1 LRLLE
6 KHAFIVTSN
15 TPTIL
20 MVEVHQPSIA
30 LFIVQENGKA
40 MNDVL
45 AHECQSAGLQRI
57 LAAKDSPPSRV
68 GALGA
73 IHKYGKIDGVEC
85 IVCK

>member
-1 LRLLE
+1 MKR
-6 KHAFIVTSN
+6 VCMQCTSN
-15 TPTIL
+15 PL
-20 MVEVHQPSIA
+20 ACIA
-30 LFIVQENGKA
+30 LQENGKA

-45 AHECQSAGLQRI
+45 AHECQRAGLQRI
-57 LAAKDSPPSRV
+57 LAAKDCPPCRV